1 VVGFEVVA
9 QHTPLTVI
17 KAPPLEEIFP
27 PETAVAVVTEV
38 MVTVVSVGIN
48 AAVVVNERSFPYAV
62 PTLFVAYARTWYVVP
77 EVNPVKLLTKVPLV
91 VPSVECESVVEGFAV
106 APQHTPL
113 TVIKAPPLEV
123 IVPPETA
130 VVRVIEVIAAVVSVG
145 TVDVVENDR
154 SFP

>member
-1 VVGFEVVA
+1 
-9 QHTPLTVI
+9 
-17 KAPPLEEIFP
+17 
-27 PETAVAVVTEV
+27 
-38 MVTVVSVGIN
+38 
-48 AAVVVNERSFPYAV
+48 
-62 PTLFVAYARTWYVVP
+62 
-77 EVNPVKLLTKVPLV
+77 